1 MTNLGWIR
9 DCWSLVVSNLS
20 PVVMSKD
27 LFEVFRK
34 AGPVFDA
41 FLPKDKF
48 SGRSRGFGFVRFKTE
63 WDANKAI
70 HNLNRRLIGGRQIGV
85 QKAKYLD
92 KSKKIFRRSSS
103 PTVKGK
109 VNFNIT
115 LSNEGRIGGFLFQ
128 YGGKGKS

>member
-1 MTNLGWIR
+1 MCEKHCRNATWAEDDCGKKMTNLGRIR

-48 SGRSRGFGFVRFKTE
+48 SGRSRGFGFVHFKTE

-70 HNLNRRLIGGRQIGV
+70 HNLNGRLIGGR
-85 QKAKYLD
+85 
-92 KSKKIFRRSSS
+92 
-103 PTVKGK
+103 
-109 VNFNIT
+109 
-115 LSNEGRIGGFLFQ
+115 RIGGSE
-128 YGGKGKS
+128 GEIS